1 MNIAKKIIAVLLT
14 LTMVVGLFAF
24 STGAIESQQ
33 EWVEKNWSELLKSK
47 GSLLMTPGEDNTKM
61 NFSWQSSFKS
71 SKAEIEVGTKQDMS
85 DAQSLDVESKF
96 NIFCFIIWY

>member
-33 EWVEKNWSELLKSK
+33 EWADKNWSELLKSK
-47 GSLLMTPGEDNTKM
+47 GSLLMT
-61 NFSWQSSFKS
+61 QR
-71 SKAEIEVGTKQDMS
+71 
-85 DAQSLDVESKF
+85 
-96 NIFCFIIWY
+96 

>member
-33 EWVEKNWSELLKSK
+33 E
-47 GSLLMTPGEDNTKM
+47 
-61 NFSWQSSFKS
+61 
-71 SKAEIEVGTKQDMS
+71 
-85 DAQSLDVESKF
+85 
-96 NIFCFIIWY
+96 